1 MRIKDIKPGGWIRY
15 NDGSGTSEIRKVV
28 SFKYDKGY
36 TNGYGFF
43 LEGLDYGRLFERKDF
58 KYSDNIADLIKKDER
73 VMKIADHYMLGKIL
87 SKEEFI
93 KEVKNEKQTKIATE
107 SRRT

>member
-15 NDGSGTSEIRKVV
+15 NDDSDTSEIRKVV
-28 SFKYDKGY
+28 AFKYEKGY

-43 LEGLDYGRLFERKDF
+43 LEGMSYGLLFERKKF
-58 KYSDNIADLIKKDER
+58 EYSDDVADLIKKGER
-73 VMKIADHYMLGKIL
+73 VMKIQGHYMLGKSF

-93 KEVKNEKQTKIATE
+93 KEVKNE
-107 SRRT
+107 R

>member
-15 NDGSGTSEIRKVV
+15 NDDSDNPEIRKIVTF
-28 SFKYDKGY
+28 SYDKDCV
-36 TNGYGFF
+36 NGYGFF
-43 LEGLDYGRLFERKDF
+43 LEGMSYGLLFERKEF

-73 VMKIADHYMLGKIL
+73 VMKIAGHYMLGKSF

-93 KEVKNEKQTKIATE
+93 KEMENE
-107 SRRT
+107 R